1 MRRVLRKGQ
10 RRDRAGEG
18 GAGEE
23 DEGSGVNCLLC
34 YRVIEPGY
42 GAVVEFV
49 GSASLVEGARVCARC
64 ANRLRREGVVTVGLD
79 DQLLEVRLVEL
90 RVSP

>member
-1 MRRVLRKGQ
+1 
-10 RRDRAGEG
+10 
-18 GAGEE
+18 
-23 DEGSGVNCLLC
+23 
-34 YRVIEPGY
+34 VIAPGD

-64 ANRLRREGVVTVGLD
+64 ADKLRREGVVTVEFD
-79 DQLLEVRLVEL
+79 DQMIEVRLVDL

>member
-1 MRRVLRKGQ
+1 M
-10 RRDRAGEG
+10 
-18 GAGEE
+18 
-23 DEGSGVNCLLC
+23 NCLLC

-49 GSASLVEGARVCARC
+49 GSASVVEGARVCARC
-64 ANRLRREGVVTVGLD
+64 ANKLRREGVVTVELD
-79 DQLLEVRLVEL
+79 DEMLEVRLVEL